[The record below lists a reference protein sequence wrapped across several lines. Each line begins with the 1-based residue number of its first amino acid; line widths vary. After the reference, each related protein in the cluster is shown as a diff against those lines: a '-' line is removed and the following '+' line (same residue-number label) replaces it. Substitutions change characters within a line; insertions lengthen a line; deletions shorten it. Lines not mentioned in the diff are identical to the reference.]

1 MTLKKYDEI
10 MDKIEVTDEMK
21 NRILTNIEHTDLNST
36 NIVRFDQ
43 KKAPVR
49 RKRGWKSVVSIAA
62 GFVILLLVGAIIY
75 PQMIHKDDKPQDENV
90 QGILSMEEF
99 DSASDMSEKL
109 TFEMKDIPSLVKI
122 ADETSYV
129 AYDEDFAEITYMQG
143 TQSICYRKSVGTE
156 DNSGDWNEYEKQ
168 ENVMIDKMSC
178 TLKGA
183 KEDAYSLAVWT
194 DGSFAY
200 SLSAQNPLS
209 QKEFEDLIVEI
220 EKNI

>member
-49 RKRGWKSVVSIAA
+49 RERGWKSVVSIAA
-62 GFVILLLVGAIIY
+62 GFVILLLAGAIIY
-75 PQMIHKDDKPQDENV
+75 PQMIHKDDRPQDENV
-90 QGILSMEEF
+90 QGVLSMEEF

-109 TFEMKDIPSLVKI
+109 TFEMKDIPSLVKN

-129 AYDEDFAEITYMQG
+129 AYDEDFAEITYTQG

-168 ENVMIDKMSC
+168 EKVTIDKLSC

-194 DGSFAY
+194 DGAFAY

>member
-1 MTLKKYDEI
+1 MKKYDEI

-43 KKAPVR
+43 KKAPIR
-49 RKRGWKSVVSIAA
+49 RERGWKSVVSIAA
-62 GFVILLLVGAIIY
+62 GFVILLLAGAIIY
-75 PQMIHKDDKPQDENV
+75 PQMIHKDDKLQDENV
-90 QGILSMEEF
+90 QGVLSMEKF

-109 TFEMKDIPSLVKI
+109 TFEMKDIPSLVKN
-122 ADETSYV
+122 ADETFYV

-143 TQSICYRKSVGTE
+143 TQSICYRKSGGTE

-168 ENVMIDKMSC
+168 EKVTIDKLSC

-194 DGSFAY
+194 DGAFAY

>member
-10 MDKIEVTDEMK
+10 MDKIEVTEEMR
-21 NRILTNIEHTDLNST
+21 NRILTNIEHTDPDST

-43 KKAPVR
+43 KKAPLK
-49 RKRGWKSVVSIAA
+49 RKSAWKKAVPLVA
-62 GFVILLLVGAIIY
+62 GFVVLLLAGAIIY
-75 PQMIHKDDKPQDENV
+75 PQMLHKAQDENV
-90 QGILSMEEF
+90 QGVLSMEEF

-109 TFEMKDIPSLVKI
+109 TFEMKDIPSLTKN

-129 AYDEDFAEITYMQG
+129 AYDEDFAEITYTQG

-156 DNSGDWNEYEKQ
+156 DNSGDWNEYEKR
-168 ENVMIDKMSC
+168 EKVMIDKMSC
-178 TLKGA
+178 ILKGA